1 MLLRRVSGSSGRK
14 ASPSET
20 LFDAV
25 FEVLL
30 TSSSQMGEYTSLLSL
45 LVTVTAISLTGVMA
59 PGPATAVTITKGASR
74 PGAGALVALGHGI
87 IEIPLIIVIGLGFA
101 TVLTVPAIRVAVG
114 LAGGAVLIWMSV
126 GLLRTKEQ
134 MPIEHREVKSG
145 CVLAGLTTTAAN
157 PYWFVW
163 WVTVGAALVA
173 SASTWGMLGIA
184 AFAVAHWACDFG
196 WLSFLSWGVF
206 TSRRLWTPRIYR
218 AILVACGVVL
228 AGFGVYFIVSTLLS
242 LGW

>member
-1 MLLRRVSGSSGRK
+1 MAEHGSLAALL
-14 ASPSET
+14 
-20 LFDAV
+20 F
-25 FEVLL
+25 
-30 TSSSQMGEYTSLLSL
+30 
-45 LVTVTAISLTGVMA
+45 TVTAISLTGVMA
-59 PGPATAVTITKGASR
+59 PGPVTAVTITKGATR

-87 IEIPLIIVIGLGFA
+87 IEMPLIILIGLGFA
-101 TVLTVPAIRVAVG
+101 TVLAVPGVRVAVG
-114 LAGGAVLIWMSV
+114 LAGGAVLIWMSI

-134 MPIEHREVKSG
+134 MPIARQEVRGG

-173 SASTWGMLGIA
+173 SASAWGLIGVV
-184 AFAVAHWACDFG
+184 AFALAHWACDLG

-218 AILVACGVVL
+218 GILVACGIVL
-228 AGFGVYFIVSTLLS
+228 AGFGVYFIVSTAASLL
-242 LGW
+242 